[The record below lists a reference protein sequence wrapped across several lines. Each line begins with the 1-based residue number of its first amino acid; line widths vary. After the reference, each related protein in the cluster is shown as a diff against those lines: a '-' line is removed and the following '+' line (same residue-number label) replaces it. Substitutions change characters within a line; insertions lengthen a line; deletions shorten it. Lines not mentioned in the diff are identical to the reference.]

1 MLRYRKY
8 FYILSFTLVAGSIFA
23 LLFLGLRLGID
34 FTGGS
39 MMEVAFKDT
48 APSHEMITNA
58 LAEFE
63 LGEVVIQGTG
73 QAGMILRFREVD
85 EILHQ
90 KILGKLQGLGSG
102 NSASTSVSSVEERR
116 FEAVGPVIGKEIKE
130 KTFWAILLAIILM
143 LIYVAWAFQ
152 RVSFPVRS
160 WVYGIVAII
169 TLCHDVLI
177 TVGVFSLLGYIL
189 HIEVGV
195 PFIAAMLTVWGYSV
209 NDTIVIFDRIRENLL
224 RQGSGF
230 DFGKIIDQSVRQ
242 TFVRSLNTSLTVLFS
257 LLAIFFFGGESI
269 RYFVLALIVGVVIGS
284 YSSLF
289 LASPLLFSW
298 AMLERRK
305 KGKS

>member
-1 MLRYRKY
+1 
-8 FYILSFTLVAGSIFA
+8 
-23 LLFLGLRLGID
+23 
-34 FTGGS
+34 